1 MANLPRLH
9 TPDEAT
15 DPHDALAP
23 IPFERRADN
32 RATAG
37 GSMQG
42 VIASGVDMPVL
53 IRLQLVDASATGLGA
68 LASSPVPVGSR
79 ISLRVDPV
87 HGVWKTATV
96 VRCVEC
102 QNGSGGAGGHRVGLA
117 YAHKRAA

>member
-9 TPDEAT
+9 TPTDTHDE
-15 DPHDALAP
+15 HDALAP
-23 IPFERRADN
+23 IPFERRSDG
-32 RATAG
+32 RAAAG

-42 VIASGVDMPVL
+42 VLASGVDMPVL

-68 LASSPVPVGSR
+68 LVPSPVPVGSR
-79 ISLRVDPV
+79 VSLRVDPV

-96 VRCVEC
+96 VRCVPDEH
-102 QNGSGGAGGHRVGLA
+102 GGHRLGLA

>member
-9 TPDEAT
+9 THFDEHQ
-15 DPHDALAP
+15 DDDALAP
-23 IPFERRADN
+23 IPFERRAGD
-32 RATAG
+32 RTTAG

-53 IRLQLVDASATGLGA
+53 VRLQLVDASHTGLGA
-68 LASSPVPVGSR
+68 VSASPIAVGSR
-79 ISLRVDPV
+79 VSLRVDPV

-96 VRCVEC
+96 VRCVPDER
-102 QNGSGGAGGHRVGLA
+102 GGFRLGLA